1 MLAKEVLRNSMDL
14 NRRIKEQSVIYQD
27 WKAMAM
33 EIDEDEIHEI
43 VEAAW
48 DDLIASIRLKR
59 KLEELI
65 MANHN
70 ADQREILRLRY
81 LYAAT
86 WDAIADEK
94 KIVVVQIAPAVRAAW
109 GEAMGMKRED
119 ATVGKILDA
128 WKRMGADY
136 VFDTSFSADLTIMEE
151 ATEFL
156 ERFQNGSLN
165 NWPMFT
171 SCCPGWLRFVK
182 TQFPEMVPQLSTAKS
197 PQQMFGAV
205 MKTYFAQSIGVD
217 PENIVTVSVMPCVA
231 KKAEANMD
239 FYYKEYAGKD
249 VDIVLTT
256 REFTRMLRETHLRP
270 EVLTDRKPD
279 SLMQE
284 WTGAGV
290 IFGATGGVMEAALR
304 TVYELV
310 TGRELPR
317 GALPA
322 DAGVIVDNVTTVS
335 AIGRFLRTGMPLTT
349 RRLTVTGDVFERP
362 RNLEVVIGTL
372 IGAVVDYCRPVKEP
386 RKIITGGPMMG
397 VSQMDVNYPITRQNN
412 GLLVFS
418 GDAANQLKPGPCIR
432 CGRCVRACPA
442 GLSPVEI
449 HDAYHRFDVDEIFR
463 LDADLCMGCGSCSYI
478 CPAKRPLTQA
488 ATLARDLLKDR
499 GMKHG

>member
-1 MLAKEVLRNSMDL
+1 MDMSLLTRLRRRSGVHLPHHKEAAAVPTERMPLPPEIVLPMGQHIGAPCQPAVQKGDHVDVGTLVGRAGGFVSADIYSGVSGTV
-14 NRRIKEQSVIYQD
+14 IKVDPIYYNVPATVVVIQPDGQQTVASSVRPPEVTDRAGFLQAVRD
-27 WKAMAM
+27 CGLVGLGGAGFPTAVKLDPKNLR
-33 EIDEDEIHEI
+33 EIDTLI
-43 VEAAW
+43 VNAAECEPYLCADHREMLECPDDIIAGIEA
-48 DDLIASIRLKR
+48 I
-59 KLEELI
+59 
-65 MANHN
+65 
-70 ADQREILRLRY
+70 LRY
-81 LYAAT
+81 LELPRCVIAIESNKP
-86 WDAIADEK
+86 DAIALMRDK
-94 KIVVVQIAPAVRAAW
+94 TAR
-109 GEAMGMKRED
+109 
-119 ATVGKILDA
+119 
-128 WKRMGADY
+128 
-136 VFDTSFSADLTIMEE
+136 
-151 ATEFL
+151 L
-156 ERFQNGSLN
+156 ER
-165 NWPMFT
+165 
-171 SCCPGWLRFVK
+171 
-182 TQFPEMVPQLSTAKS
+182 
-197 PQQMFGAV
+197 
-205 MKTYFAQSIGVD
+205 
-217 PENIVTVSVMPCVA
+217 VSVQVLPSTYPQG
-231 KKAEANMD
+231 AE
-239 FYYKEYAGKD
+239 K
-249 VDIVLTT
+249 VLI
-256 REFTRMLRETHLRP
+256 R
-270 EVLTDRKPD
+270 
-279 SLMQE
+279 S
-284 WTGAGV
+284 
-290 IFGATGGVMEAALR
+290 
-304 TVYELV
+304 V